1 MLAGTASTVERKGSA
16 ARNAQGLRQYT
27 ASFARSATITVRTSL
42 RKYVRLDFGFLM
54 SVMAANRSASV
65 P

>member
-1 MLAGTASTVERKGSA
+1 MLAGIASAVERKGSA
-16 ARNAQGLRQYT
+16 ARIAQELRQYT
-27 ASFARSATITVRTSL
+27 ASFARSATTTVRTSL
-42 RKYVRLDFGFLM
+42 RKSVLLDSGFLM